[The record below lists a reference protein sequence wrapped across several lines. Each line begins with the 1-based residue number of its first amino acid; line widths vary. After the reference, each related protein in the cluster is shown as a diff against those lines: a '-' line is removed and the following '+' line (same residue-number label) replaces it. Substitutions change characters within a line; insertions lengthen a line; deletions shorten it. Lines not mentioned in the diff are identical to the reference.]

1 MNTKKKIKSNCALYK
16 IVTYINNMYHTDLVE
31 VTQDENTENGPE
43 LYCSFVIQPHNLKRA
58 RIVNILYF
66 FLENF

>member
-1 MNTKKKIKSNCALYK
+1 M
-16 IVTYINNMYHTDLVE
+16 VTYINNMYHTDLVE